1 MGKTVARK
9 DPMDLQTKRTETPE
23 TKKGG
28 INNTARS

>member
-1 MGKTVARK
+1 MGKPVARK
-9 DPMDLQTKRTETPE
+9 DQGTCRQKRTEKPE